1 MVLKNQV
8 EWALHCCNLL
18 AGLPEGKFL
27 ASKDLAEFHGVP
39 KEYLG
44 KALQRLSAAGLV
56 EGTLGPAGGYRLAK
70 PAADITF
77 LDIVEAVE
85 GRRSTFACTEIRL
98 NNPCRTDKGG
108 GGGPCSVAQVMDG
121 ADEAWRAHLRSVTL
135 QSLLATVDK
144 KLPKAQRDATRLWVE
159 QRIN

>member
-27 ASKDLAEFHGVP
+27 AAKDLAEFHGVP

-56 EGTLGPAGGYRLAK
+56 DATLGPAGGYRLAK
-70 PAADITF
+70 PAAHITF

-85 GRRSTFACTEIRL
+85 GRRATFACTEIRM
-98 NNPCRTDKGG
+98 NNPCRAEKRG
-108 GGGPCSVAQVMDG
+108 GGGPCSIAQVMFG

-135 QSLLATVDK
+135 ESLSAAVEK
-144 KLPKAQRDATRLWVE
+144 KLPKGQRDATRLWVA
-159 QRIN
+159 

>member
-18 AGLPEGKFL
+18 ADLPDGKYL
-27 ASKDLAEFHGVP
+27 PAKDLAEFHGVP

-56 EGTLGPAGGYRLAK
+56 ESTLGPTGGYRLAR
-70 PAADITF
+70 PVAAISF

-85 GRRSTFACTEIRL
+85 GRRATFACTEIRMH
-98 NNPCRTDKGG
+98 NPCRANKRGTGK
-108 GGGPCSVAQVMDG
+108 PCSIAQAMYD
-121 ADEAWRAHLRSVTL
+121 ADEAWRSHLRSV
-135 QSLLATVDK
+135 SLASMLATE
-144 KLPKAQRDATRLWVE
+144 LPKEQVAATKRWVE
-159 QRIN
+159 QRLK

>member
-8 EWALHCCNLL
+8 EWALHCCLFL
-18 AGLPEGKFL
+18 ADLPEGKYL
-27 ASKDLAEFHGVP
+27 AAKDLAEFHGVP

-56 EGTLGPAGGYRLAK
+56 EATLGPAGGYRLAK
-70 PAADITF
+70 PVAAITF

-85 GRRSTFACTEIRL
+85 GRRATFACTEIRM
-98 NNPCRTDKGG
+98 NNPCRSNTRGTGK
-108 GGGPCSVAQVMDG
+108 PCSIAQAMYD
-121 ADEAWRAHLRSVTL
+121 ADEAWRAHLRSLTL
-135 QSLLATVDK
+135 ESMSAGLGV
-144 KLPKAQRDATRLWVE
+144 KLPKEQLEATRRWVE